1 MTKNAF
7 PSTAS
12 NDEAVLSFLRERG
25 ILADESITP
34 QQVEEKKRKEAYHNT
49 LLLLS
54 NYRNIL
60 WQTDS
65 ELETIAAELNL
76 PLQKLDA
83 VLSRID
89 AEIGMENRRLEL
101 RLERLA
107 KTRQLLDRI
116 NDALTSL
123 KRKPDNGPLLYEL
136 IYLTYIGEE
145 KLDTIKLESEV
156 QTDLTATVRY
166 LQRRDRFRQVER
178 TSLLA
183 PICLSKQSNS
193 QINNYSEIRK
203 KTNYEKSMG
212 EQLQKNALNKLTIL
226 PSAFFIKSLFNKAG

>member
-1 MTKNAF
+1 MTENTF
-7 PSTAS
+7 PTAAS
-12 NDEAVLSFLRERG
+12 NDEVVLSFLRERG

-34 QQVEEKKRKEAYHNT
+34 QQVEEKKRKDAYHNT

-65 ELETIAAELNL
+65 ELDTIAAELNL

-116 NDALTSL
+116 NDALTTL
-123 KRKPDNGPLLYEL
+123 KYKPDNGPLLYDL
-136 IYLTYIGEE
+136 IYLTYISEE
-145 KLDTIKLESEV
+145 KLH
-156 QTDLTATVRY
+156 QTDVLYR
-166 LQRRDRFRQVER
+166 LNISRRHYYRLKEQAVSII
-178 TSLLA
+178 SLRLWSV
-183 PICLSKQSNS
+183 PSSNIDLWLDLVSMLSS
-193 QINNYSEIRK
+193 
-203 KTNYEKSMG
+203 KTK
-212 EQLQKNALNKLTIL
+212 
-226 PSAFFIKSLFNKAG
+226 PSSR

>member
-145 KLDTIKLESEV
+145 KLVLNDILYRLNISRRHYYRLKEQAVSAISLRLWVAPT
-156 QTDLTATVRY
+156 TDLEIW
-166 LQRRDRFRQVER
+166 L
-178 TSLLA
+178 SLVA
-183 PICLSKQSNS
+183 
-193 QINNYSEIRK
+193 
-203 KTNYEKSMG
+203 M
-212 EQLQKNALNKLTIL
+212 LTD
-226 PSAFFIKSLFNKAG
+226 GQ

>member
-1 MTKNAF
+1 MTEKTFSA
-7 PSTAS
+7 AS

-25 ILADESITP
+25 ILAGESITP
-34 QQVEEKKRKEAYHNT
+34 QQIEEKKRKEVYHNT

-65 ELETIAAELNL
+65 ELDTIAAELNL

-145 KLDTIKLESEV
+145 KLILNDILFRLNISRRHYYRLKEQAVNAISLRLWSAPT
-156 QTDLTATVRY
+156 TDL
-166 LQRRDRFRQVER
+166 
-178 TSLLA
+178 
-183 PICLSKQSNS
+183 
-193 QINNYSEIRK
+193 EIWLGLV
-203 KTNYEKSMG
+203 SM
-212 EQLQKNALNKLTIL
+212 LTDKN
-226 PSAFFIKSLFNKAG
+226 

>member
-1 MTKNAF
+1 MTEKTFFA
-7 PSTAS
+7 AS

-34 QQVEEKKRKEAYHNT
+34 QQIEEKKRKEAYHNT

-65 ELETIAAELNL
+65 ELDTIAAELNL
-76 PLQKLDA
+76 PLQNLDA

-116 NDALTSL
+116 NDALTTL
-123 KRKPDNGPLLYEL
+123 KYKPDNGPLLYDL
-136 IYLTYIGEE
+136 IYMTYIGEE
-145 KLDTIKLESEV
+145 KLL
-156 QTDLTATVRY
+156 QTDVLYR
-166 LQRRDRFRQVER
+166 LNISRRHFYRLKEQAVSIISLRLWSAPSADLDLWLDLV
-178 TSLLA
+178 SLL
-183 PICLSKQSNS
+183 SGSD
-193 QINNYSEIRK
+193 K
-203 KTNYEKSMG
+203 KAKKS
-212 EQLQKNALNKLTIL
+212 
-226 PSAFFIKSLFNKAG
+226 SSC

>member
-1 MTKNAF
+1 MTEKTFSA
-7 PSTAS
+7 AS
-12 NDEAVLSFLRERG
+12 SDEAVLSFLRERG

-65 ELETIAAELNL
+65 ELDTIAAELNL

-116 NDALTSL
+116 NDALTTL
-123 KRKPDNGPLLYEL
+123 KYKPDNGPLLYDL
-136 IYLTYIGEE
+136 IYLTYISEE
-145 KLDTIKLESEV
+145 KLH
-156 QTDLTATVRY
+156 QTDVLYR
-166 LQRRDRFRQVER
+166 LNISRRHYYRLKEQAINII
-178 TSLLA
+178 SLRLWSV
-183 PICLSKQSNS
+183 PSTNIDLWLDLVSMLSGKA
-193 QINNYSEIRK
+193 K
-203 KTNYEKSMG
+203 
-212 EQLQKNALNKLTIL
+212 
-226 PSAFFIKSLFNKAG
+226 PSSR

>member
-1 MTKNAF
+1 MTENTF
-7 PSTAS
+7 PTAAS
-12 NDEAVLSFLRERG
+12 NDEVVLSFLRERG

-60 WQTDS
+60 WQTDI
-65 ELETIAAELNL
+65 ELDTMAAELNL

-89 AEIGMENRRLEL
+89 AEIGMENRRLEF

-116 NDALTSL
+116 NDALTTL
-123 KRKPDNGPLLYEL
+123 KYKPDNGPLLYDL
-136 IYLTYIGEE
+136 IYMTYIGEE
-145 KLDTIKLESEV
+145 KLL
-156 QTDLTATVRY
+156 QTDVLYR
-166 LQRRDRFRQVER
+166 LNISRRHFYRLKEQAVSIISLRLWSAPSADLDLWLDLV
-178 TSLLA
+178 SLL
-183 PICLSKQSNS
+183 SGSD
-193 QINNYSEIRK
+193 K
-203 KTNYEKSMG
+203 KAKKS
-212 EQLQKNALNKLTIL
+212 
-226 PSAFFIKSLFNKAG
+226 SSC

>member
-1 MTKNAF
+1 MTDNTF
-7 PSTAS
+7 PTAAS

-65 ELETIAAELNL
+65 ELDTIAAELNL

-145 KLDTIKLESEV
+145 KLILNDILFRLNISRRHYYRLKEQAVNAISLRLWSAPT
-156 QTDLTATVRY
+156 TDLEIWLGLVSMLT
-166 LQRRDRFRQVER
+166 DR
-178 TSLLA
+178 
-183 PICLSKQSNS
+183 K
-193 QINNYSEIRK
+193 
-203 KTNYEKSMG
+203 
-212 EQLQKNALNKLTIL
+212 
-226 PSAFFIKSLFNKAG
+226 

>member
-1 MTKNAF
+1 MTENTF
-7 PSTAS
+7 PTAAS

-65 ELETIAAELNL
+65 ELDTIAAELNL
-76 PLQKLDA
+76 PLQNLDA

-116 NDALTSL
+116 NDALTTL
-123 KRKPDNGPLLYEL
+123 KYKPDNGPLLYDL
-136 IYLTYIGEE
+136 IYLTYISEE
-145 KLDTIKLESEV
+145 KLH
-156 QTDLTATVRY
+156 QTDVLYR
-166 LQRRDRFRQVER
+166 LNISRRHYYRLKEQAINII
-178 TSLLA
+178 SLRLWSV
-183 PICLSKQSNS
+183 PSKNIDLWLDLVSMLSGKA
-193 QINNYSEIRK
+193 K
-203 KTNYEKSMG
+203 
-212 EQLQKNALNKLTIL
+212 
-226 PSAFFIKSLFNKAG
+226 PSGS

>member
-1 MTKNAF
+1 MTEKTFSA
-7 PSTAS
+7 AS

-34 QQVEEKKRKEAYHNT
+34 QQIEEKKRKEAYHNT

-65 ELETIAAELNL
+65 ELDTIAAELNL

-145 KLDTIKLESEV
+145 KLILNDILFRLNISRRHYYRLKEQAVNAISLRLWSAPT
-156 QTDLTATVRY
+156 TDLEIWLGLVSMLT
-166 LQRRDRFRQVER
+166 DR
-178 TSLLA
+178 
-183 PICLSKQSNS
+183 K
-193 QINNYSEIRK
+193 
-203 KTNYEKSMG
+203 
-212 EQLQKNALNKLTIL
+212 
-226 PSAFFIKSLFNKAG
+226 

>member
-1 MTKNAF
+1 MTEKTFSA
-7 PSTAS
+7 AS

-34 QQVEEKKRKEAYHNT
+34 QQIEEKKRKEAYHNT

-65 ELETIAAELNL
+65 ELDTIAAELNL

-116 NDALTSL
+116 NDALTTL
-123 KRKPDNGPLLYEL
+123 KYKPDNGPLLYDL
-136 IYLTYIGEE
+136 IYLTYISEE
-145 KLDTIKLESEV
+145 KIH
-156 QTDLTATVRY
+156 QTDILYR
-166 LQRRDRFRQVER
+166 LNISRRHYYRLKEQAINIISLRLWSVPSTNIDLWLDLVSMLSDKS
-178 TSLLA
+178 TS
-183 PICLSKQSNS
+183 
-193 QINNYSEIRK
+193 R
-203 KTNYEKSMG
+203 G
-212 EQLQKNALNKLTIL
+212 R
-226 PSAFFIKSLFNKAG
+226 

>member
-1 MTKNAF
+1 MTDNTF
-7 PSTAS
+7 PTAAS

-34 QQVEEKKRKEAYHNT
+34 QQIEEKKRKEAYHNT

-65 ELETIAAELNL
+65 ELDTIAAELNL
-76 PLQKLDA
+76 PLQNLDA

-116 NDALTSL
+116 NDALTTL
-123 KRKPDNGPLLYEL
+123 KYKPDNGPLLYDL
-136 IYLTYIGEE
+136 IYLTYISEE
-145 KLDTIKLESEV
+145 KLH
-156 QTDLTATVRY
+156 QTDVLYR
-166 LQRRDRFRQVER
+166 LNISRRHYYRLKEQAINII
-178 TSLLA
+178 SLRLWSV
-183 PICLSKQSNS
+183 PSTNIDLWLDLVSMLSGRAK
-193 QINNYSEIRK
+193 
-203 KTNYEKSMG
+203 
-212 EQLQKNALNKLTIL
+212 
-226 PSAFFIKSLFNKAG
+226 PSGR

>member
-1 MTKNAF
+1 MTEKTFSA
-7 PSTAS
+7 AS
-12 NDEAVLSFLRERG
+12 SDEAVLSFLRERG

-34 QQVEEKKRKEAYHNT
+34 QQIEEKKRKEAYHNT

-65 ELETIAAELNL
+65 ELDTIAAELNL

-116 NDALTSL
+116 NDALTTL
-123 KRKPDNGPLLYEL
+123 KYKPDNGPLLYDL
-136 IYLTYIGEE
+136 IYLTYISEE
-145 KLDTIKLESEV
+145 KLH
-156 QTDLTATVRY
+156 QTDVLYR
-166 LQRRDRFRQVER
+166 LNISRRHYYRLKEQAINII
-178 TSLLA
+178 SLRLWSV
-183 PICLSKQSNS
+183 PSTNIDLWLDLVSMLSGRVK
-193 QINNYSEIRK
+193 
-203 KTNYEKSMG
+203 
-212 EQLQKNALNKLTIL
+212 
-226 PSAFFIKSLFNKAG
+226 PSSR

>member
-60 WQTDS
+60 WQIDS
-65 ELETIAAELNL
+65 ELDTIAAELNL

-145 KLDTIKLESEV
+145 KLILNDILFRLNISRRHYYRLKEQAVSAISLRLWSAPT
-156 QTDLTATVRY
+156 TDL
-166 LQRRDRFRQVER
+166 
-178 TSLLA
+178 
-183 PICLSKQSNS
+183 
-193 QINNYSEIRK
+193 EIWLGLV
-203 KTNYEKSMG
+203 SM
-212 EQLQKNALNKLTIL
+212 LTDKN
-226 PSAFFIKSLFNKAG
+226 

>member
-1 MTKNAF
+1 MTENAF
-7 PSTAS
+7 PSAAS

-145 KLDTIKLESEV
+145 KLVLNDILYRLNISRRHYYRLKEQAVSAISLRLWSAPT
-156 QTDLTATVRY
+156 TDLEIWLGLVSMLT
-166 LQRRDRFRQVER
+166 DR
-178 TSLLA
+178 
-183 PICLSKQSNS
+183 K
-193 QINNYSEIRK
+193 
-203 KTNYEKSMG
+203 
-212 EQLQKNALNKLTIL
+212 
-226 PSAFFIKSLFNKAG
+226 

>member
-7 PSTAS
+7 PSAAS

-25 ILADESITP
+25 ILADESITS
-34 QQVEEKKRKEAYHNT
+34 QQIEEKKRKEAYHNT

-65 ELETIAAELNL
+65 ELDTIAAELNL

-123 KRKPDNGPLLYEL
+123 KYKPDNGPLLYDL
-136 IYLTYIGEE
+136 IYMTYIGEE
-145 KLDTIKLESEV
+145 KLL
-156 QTDLTATVRY
+156 QTDVLYR
-166 LQRRDRFRQVER
+166 LNISRRHFYRLKEQAVSIISLRLWSAPSADLDLWLDLV
-178 TSLLA
+178 SLL
-183 PICLSKQSNS
+183 SGSD
-193 QINNYSEIRK
+193 K
-203 KTNYEKSMG
+203 KAKKS
-212 EQLQKNALNKLTIL
+212 
-226 PSAFFIKSLFNKAG
+226 SSC

>member
-7 PSTAS
+7 PSAAS

-65 ELETIAAELNL
+65 ELDTIAAELNL

-145 KLDTIKLESEV
+145 KLILNDILFRLNISRRHYYRLKEQAVSAISLRLWSAPT
-156 QTDLTATVRY
+156 TDL
-166 LQRRDRFRQVER
+166 
-178 TSLLA
+178 
-183 PICLSKQSNS
+183 
-193 QINNYSEIRK
+193 EIWLGLV
-203 KTNYEKSMG
+203 SM
-212 EQLQKNALNKLTIL
+212 LTDKN
-226 PSAFFIKSLFNKAG
+226 

>member
-7 PSTAS
+7 PSAAS
-12 NDEAVLSFLRERG
+12 NYEAVLSFLRERG

-34 QQVEEKKRKEAYHNT
+34 RQVEEKKRKEAYHNT

-65 ELETIAAELNL
+65 ELDTIAAELNL

-116 NDALTSL
+116 NDALTTL
-123 KRKPDNGPLLYEL
+123 KYKPDNGPLLYDL
-136 IYLTYIGEE
+136 IYLTYISEE
-145 KLDTIKLESEV
+145 KLH
-156 QTDLTATVRY
+156 QTDVLYR
-166 LQRRDRFRQVER
+166 LNISRRHYYRLKEQAINII
-178 TSLLA
+178 SLRLWSV
-183 PICLSKQSNS
+183 PSKNIDLWLDLVSMLSGKAKPNS
-193 QINNYSEIRK
+193 K
-203 KTNYEKSMG
+203 
-212 EQLQKNALNKLTIL
+212 
-226 PSAFFIKSLFNKAG
+226 

>member
-1 MTKNAF
+1 MTAR
-7 PSTAS
+7 
-12 NDEAVLSFLRERG
+12 VQV
-25 ILADESITP
+25 ITP

-65 ELETIAAELNL
+65 ELDTIAAELNL

-116 NDALTSL
+116 NDALTTL
-123 KRKPDNGPLLYEL
+123 KYKPDNGPLLYDL
-136 IYLTYIGEE
+136 IYLTYISEE
-145 KLDTIKLESEV
+145 KLH
-156 QTDLTATVRY
+156 QTDVLYR
-166 LQRRDRFRQVER
+166 LNISRRHYYRLKEQAINII
-178 TSLLA
+178 SLRLWSV
-183 PICLSKQSNS
+183 PSTNIDLWLDLVSMLSGKA
-193 QINNYSEIRK
+193 K
-203 KTNYEKSMG
+203 
-212 EQLQKNALNKLTIL
+212 
-226 PSAFFIKSLFNKAG
+226 PSGS

>member
-1 MTKNAF
+1 MTENAF
-7 PSTAS
+7 PSAAS

-25 ILADESITP
+25 ILADENITP

-65 ELETIAAELNL
+65 ELDTIAAELNL

-116 NDALTSL
+116 NDALTTL
-123 KRKPDNGPLLYEL
+123 KYKPDNGPLLYEL

-145 KLDTIKLESEV
+145 KLVLNDILYRLNISRRHYYRLKEQAVTAISLRLWSAPT
-156 QTDLTATVRY
+156 TDLEIWLGLVSMLT
-166 LQRRDRFRQVER
+166 DR
-178 TSLLA
+178 
-183 PICLSKQSNS
+183 K
-193 QINNYSEIRK
+193 
-203 KTNYEKSMG
+203 
-212 EQLQKNALNKLTIL
+212 
-226 PSAFFIKSLFNKAG
+226 

>member
-65 ELETIAAELNL
+65 ELETLAAELNL

-145 KLDTIKLESEV
+145 KLVLNDILYRLNISRRHYYRLKEQAASAFSLRLWAAPT
-156 QTDLTATVRY
+156 TDLEIW
-166 LQRRDRFRQVER
+166 L
-178 TSLLA
+178 SLVA
-183 PICLSKQSNS
+183 
-193 QINNYSEIRK
+193 
-203 KTNYEKSMG
+203 M
-212 EQLQKNALNKLTIL
+212 LTD
-226 PSAFFIKSLFNKAG
+226 GQ

>member
-7 PSTAS
+7 PSAAS

-65 ELETIAAELNL
+65 ELDTIAAELNL

-101 RLERLA
+101 CLERLA

-116 NDALTSL
+116 NDALTTL
-123 KRKPDNGPLLYEL
+123 KYKPDNGPLLYDL
-136 IYLTYIGEE
+136 IYLTYISEE
-145 KLDTIKLESEV
+145 KLH
-156 QTDLTATVRY
+156 QTDVLYR
-166 LQRRDRFRQVER
+166 LNISRRHYYRLKEQAINII
-178 TSLLA
+178 SLRLWSV
-183 PICLSKQSNS
+183 PSKNIDLWLDLVSMLSGRAK
-193 QINNYSEIRK
+193 
-203 KTNYEKSMG
+203 
-212 EQLQKNALNKLTIL
+212 
-226 PSAFFIKSLFNKAG
+226 PSSR

>member
-1 MTKNAF
+1 MTEKTISA
-7 PSTAS
+7 AS

-25 ILADESITP
+25 ILADESITS
-34 QQVEEKKRKEAYHNT
+34 QQIEEKKRKEAYHNT

-65 ELETIAAELNL
+65 ELDTIAAELNL

-123 KRKPDNGPLLYEL
+123 KYKPDNGPLLYDL
-136 IYLTYIGEE
+136 IYMTYIGEE
-145 KLDTIKLESEV
+145 KLL
-156 QTDLTATVRY
+156 QTDVLYR
-166 LQRRDRFRQVER
+166 LNISRRHFYRLKEQAVSIISLRLWSAPSADLDLWLDLV
-178 TSLLA
+178 SLL
-183 PICLSKQSNS
+183 SGSD
-193 QINNYSEIRK
+193 K
-203 KTNYEKSMG
+203 KAKKS
-212 EQLQKNALNKLTIL
+212 
-226 PSAFFIKSLFNKAG
+226 SSC

>member
-7 PSTAS
+7 PSAAS

-65 ELETIAAELNL
+65 ELDTIAAELNL

-123 KRKPDNGPLLYEL
+123 KYKPDNGPLLYDL
-136 IYLTYIGEE
+136 IYLTYISEE
-145 KLDTIKLESEV
+145 KLH
-156 QTDLTATVRY
+156 QTDILYR
-166 LQRRDRFRQVER
+166 LNISRRHYYRLKEQAISIISLRLWSVPSTNIDLWLDLVSMLSDKS
-178 TSLLA
+178 TS
-183 PICLSKQSNS
+183 SG
-193 QINNYSEIRK
+193 R
-203 KTNYEKSMG
+203 
-212 EQLQKNALNKLTIL
+212 
-226 PSAFFIKSLFNKAG
+226 